1 MLFRC
6 LCKLFL
12 GVFILILTACSGGS
26 VMNKGVLSLDYLA
39 VQIEKG
45 DNWSI
50 MDTNGKVVV
59 KEEYAP
65 EDEISTIF
73 PEGVYWVKT
82 KSDQKYRLFSVN
94 SPKSPLTSEEYEQV
108 TDFSDGCAFVSHI
121 TSPIQMINSKGKVV
135 KTLSN
140 EICGVKAF
148 SNGMA
153 VFKGKNG
160 LFGYI
165 NADGEIAIKA
175 QYKEAVEFAENLAI
189 VQENNGNNE
198 ELSIIDKNGKKKGE
212 IKGAKYRPLAWSFSE
227 GKLPVKDEQT
237 EKLVYINEKGDIVL
251 RPVKDYEYSENG
263 FVAGHAI
270 VRNENREWAVI
281 NNKGENT
288 IRLGKYSWIFSL
300 GNGLF
305 GVQKN
310 DKWGVVDTEDN
321 TIMDFKF
328 SEILGA
334 KMGNNFICQESS
346 YFLVNEQGEELKN
359 SEFENIN
366 AEKLFGVHFV
376 DIGSMAKSMVDR
388 IGAKG
393 YEPISGKKGVKEIA
407 KVYTLEAQ
415 EQSHYEKDLNVESF
429 KADLYDVAVRLH
441 FNEYIVVEKTHKEVV
456 SDGWFASE
464 KTVSDGWDWND
475 EAKLECVVLTM
486 ELNSNVKFDKMADAI
501 AEQLEK
507 KQFVSVGSKTS
518 ERVYEIKNGEKF
530 ALAGV
535 VEEGGGSTISIYF
548 YPEFPQS
555 YKNINK
561 D

>member
-1 MLFRC
+1 MVLA
-6 LCKLFL
+6 
-12 GVFILILTACSGGS
+12 LTACSGGS
-26 VMNKGVLSLDYLA
+26 ETDKGVLSLDYLA

-50 MDTNGKVVV
+50 MDASGKVVV
-59 KEEYAP
+59 KEEYAAD
-65 EDEISTIF
+65 DEISTIY
-73 PEGVYWVKT
+73 PDGVYWVKT

-108 TDFSDGCAFVSHI
+108 TDFSNGYAFVSNV
-121 TSPIQMINSKGKVV
+121 TTPIQMINTKGKVV

-153 VFKGKNG
+153 VFNGKNG

-165 NADGEIAIKA
+165 NKNGEIAIKA
-175 QYKEAVEFAENLAI
+175 QYKEAVEFSENIAI

-212 IKGAKYRPLAWSFSE
+212 IKGTKYRPLAWSFSE
-227 GKLPVKDEQT
+227 GKLPVEDKEA
-237 EKLVYINEKGDIVL
+237 EKLFYINEKGDVVL
-251 RPVKDYEYSENG
+251 KPVKDYEYSENG

-281 NNKGENT
+281 NEKGENT
-288 IRLGKYSWIFSL
+288 IRVGKYSWIFSL

-310 DKWGVVDTEDN
+310 NKWGVVDAEDN
-321 TIMDFKF
+321 TIVDFKF

-334 KMGNNFICQESS
+334 KMGKNFICQESS
-346 YFLVNEQGEELKN
+346 YFLVTEQGEEVKN

-366 AEKLFGVHFV
+366 AERLFGVAFV
-376 DIGSMAKSMVDR
+376 DIESMAKSIADR

-393 YEPISGKKGVKEIA
+393 YEPISGKKSVKDIA
-407 KVYTLEAQ
+407 KVYTLDAQ
-415 EQSHYEKDLNVESF
+415 KQSHYTSHLEIEGF

-441 FNEYIVVEKTHKEVV
+441 FSEYVVKEKTHKEVV
-456 SDGWFASE
+456 NDGWFASE

-475 EAKLECVVLTM
+475 EAELESVVLTM
-486 ELNSNVKFDKMADAI
+486 ELSKKVKFDRMEEAI
-501 AEQLEK
+501 AKQLEK
-507 KQFVSVGSKTS
+507 KGFVYAGSAKAS

-530 ALAGV
+530 TLVGAAK
-535 VEEGGGSTISIYF
+535 GSDGSEFSIYIVP
-548 YPEFPQS
+548 YAPQS
-555 YKNINK
+555 YKTLSK